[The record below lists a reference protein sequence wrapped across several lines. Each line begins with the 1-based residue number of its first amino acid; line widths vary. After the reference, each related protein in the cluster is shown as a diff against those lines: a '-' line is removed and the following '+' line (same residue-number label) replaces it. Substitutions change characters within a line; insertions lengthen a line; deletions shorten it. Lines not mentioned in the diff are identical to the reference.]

1 LGQKQNRE
9 DKNMKQTF
17 KFTKHILV
25 MVMVGLM
32 LGVGLPMATA
42 SKNAPVRMV
51 PQNFSALAD
60 TVSPAVVHIRVE
72 KTVKG
77 GGAAFHQFG
86 QSPFGIP
93 DQFKDFFGRN
103 FEQQRPPEFKQPGQ
117 GSGFIIDKSGYI
129 VTNNHVVDGA
139 DTIKVVV
146 NDDSEYDAKIVGRD
160 PVTDIALIKIEAKGN
175 LPTVPLGSSAN
186 LKVGEWV
193 AAIGSPFGLEHT
205 VTAGIVSA
213 KGRVIGSGPYDD
225 FIQTDA
231 SINPGNSGGPLIDM
245 HGEVVGINTMIIA
258 GGNGIGFAIPIDQ
271 AKDIIA
277 QLKSSGEVTRGWL
290 GVTIQ
295 DLKSDMAQYY
305 GLKSNSGALVASV
318 VPGDPADRA
327 GIQPKDIITQ
337 VDGKK
342 ITTSRDLTALAA
354 KLNVG
359 DTARVTV
366 LRDGHSKTLNVKV
379 GKRPLTMAAISEN
392 QQQEK
397 EGEYGFEVTQLT
409 PQVAQR
415 YNIEETAGVIV
426 VNVDPNSKAQAA
438 GIEQGDLIIE
448 VNHKNVASVKDF
460 KNLIDHHKKGE
471 GINLLVKRMNA
482 GLMLIHLA

>member
-1 LGQKQNRE
+1 
-9 DKNMKQTF
+9 MA
-17 KFTKHILV
+17 
-25 MVMVGLM
+25 MVGLM
-32 LGVGLPMATA
+32 LGFGLPMATA
-42 SKNAPVRMV
+42 SNNAPVRMV
-51 PQNFSALAD
+51 PQNFSGLAE

-77 GGAAFHQFG
+77 GGPAFHQFN
-86 QSPFGIP
+86 QNPFGGNE
-93 DQFKDFFGRN
+93 QFKDFFGRN
-103 FEQQRPPEFKQPGQ
+103 FGQQSQPEFKQPGQ
-117 GSGFIIDKSGYI
+117 GSGFIIEKSGYI
-129 VTNNHVVDGA
+129 VTNNHVVEGA
-139 DTIKVVV
+139 DTIKVVLK
-146 NDDSEYDAKIVGRD
+146 DDTEYNAEIVGRD
-160 PVTDIALIKIEAKGN
+160 PVTDIALIKVDAKGN
-175 LPTVPLGSSAN
+175 LPTVPLGSSDK

-245 HGEVVGINTMIIA
+245 QGEVVGINTMIIA

-277 QLKSSGEVTRGWL
+277 QLKTGGEVTRGWL

-295 DLKSDMAQYY
+295 DLKGNLSEYY
-305 GLKSNSGALVASV
+305 GLKDKSGVLVASV

-327 GIQPKDIITQ
+327 GIQPKDIITE

-342 ITTSRDLTALAA
+342 VTTSRDLTNLAA
-354 KLNVG
+354 GLSVG

-366 LRDGHSKTLNVKV
+366 LRDGRPKILNVKV
-379 GKRPLTMAAISEN
+379 GKRPLTMAALSEN
-392 QQQEK
+392 QQKEK
-397 EGEYGFEVTQLT
+397 EGEYGFQVTELT

-415 YNIEETAGVIV
+415 YNIKETAGVIV
-426 VNVDPNSKAQAA
+426 VNVDPDSKAQAA
-438 GIEQGDLIIE
+438 GIQQGDLIIE
-448 VNHKNVASVKDF
+448 VNRKDVASVQDF
-460 KNLIDHHKKGE
+460 KKLIDQHKKGK

-482 GLMLIHLA
+482 GLMVIHLA